1 MRRYVPACVLALALT
16 GSASAED
23 WIFVQDDWKLK
34 VSDLGNIVGLAN
46 SAGRQLT
53 QSAAGDNFIRV
64 ALVPAGQPI
73 AEPAKESIVVCDRPT
88 RIEQRSTGMAFE
100 YNLAPRIPLV
110 VKYELRFAKFGG
122 FPVVRRA
129 VTLQPTA
136 PPLKQDLILMVGNN
150 IALPGAEHSI
160 FAPRYNGQGDVVENA
175 PGRQWVWRLS
185 GQTLARQGSQEVL
198 AIPLVSEWA
207 GGTGP
212 RLTHMADPFFS
223 TGFLLADSATSR
235 EGEFNC
241 VYLASRV
248 PMTEPEQRVFWTVIQ
263 NNGPEQA
270 MRSWYAIPLSDVKE
284 GPDWLHDVAWQHYDY
299 LSHGGRGWFE
309 DIDAAEKII
318 PKAERSKIV
327 FTLHGWYDMLGRYT
341 FDEKTGKLADEWI
354 AFPKAVGMKDKG
366 FPTLEAVKLTKGE
379 MHRRIRYAK
388 EKGFR
393 VCVYFADGLTACD
406 GAGFNKAEEML
417 APGGWVGPDTV
428 GEPYLQNP
436 AHPKVAE
443 RYLNYLKAFLAEYGR
458 EIDAL
463 VWDETF
469 QVRSGMLAP
478 GENRDYPD
486 RAMMKLVRDL
496 TQLVSTTQP
505 KVAFLAS
512 DCQGASFDGKSYW
525 LDVPP
530 YAMMAHGCYQDSHCE
545 PGTWPYGIFANLRN
559 VLWSCNWQAVT
570 RFDYTAFGVEHYAVP
585 VATSNGWLDDKGIA
599 GLGEGDLAAVLK
611 LYERRKTQRQE
622 LRWLTGPAPTFRAA
636 NGEK

>member
-1 MRRYVPACVLALALT
+1 MRRCVLIGLLGLALT

-34 VSDLGNIVGLAN
+34 VSELGNIVGLAN
-46 SAGRQLT
+46 SEGQQLT
-53 QSAAGDNFIRV
+53 QSAAGDNFIRL
-64 ALVPAGQPI
+64 ALVPVGQAI
-73 AEPAKESIVVCDRPT
+73 TEPAKDAIVVCDRPT
-88 RIEQRSTGMAFE
+88 KTEPRSTGGAFE
-100 YNLAPRIPLV
+100 YDLSPRIPLV
-110 VKYELRFAKFGG
+110 VKHEVKFTKVAG

-136 PPLKQDLILMVGNN
+136 PPLKQDVILMVGNN
-150 IALPGAEHSI
+150 IALPGAKHSV
-160 FAPRYNGQGDVVENA
+160 FTPRYNGQGDFVENE

-185 GQTLARQGSQEVL
+185 GRALARQGSQEVL
-198 AIPLVSEWA
+198 AIPLVSESA
-207 GGTGP
+207 GDKTP

-241 VYLASRV
+241 VYLGSRV

-263 NNGPEQA
+263 DGGPEKALQ
-270 MRSWYAIPLSDVKE
+270 SWYAIPLSDVKE

-299 LSHGGRGWFE
+299 LSHGGKGWFE
-309 DIDAAEKII
+309 DIDAAERII
-318 PKAERSKIV
+318 PKADRSKIV

-341 FDEKTGKLADEWI
+341 FDETTGKLDDEWT
-354 AFPKAVGMKDKG
+354 AFPKAAEMKEKG
-366 FPTLEAVKLTKGE
+366 FPTLEPVKMTKAD

-406 GAGFNKAEEML
+406 GAGFNKAAEIL
-417 APGGWVGPDTV
+417 IPGGWVGPDTV
-428 GEPYLQNP
+428 GEPYIQNP
-436 AHPKVAE
+436 VHPKVYQ
-443 RYLNYLKAFLAEYGR
+443 RYLSYLKAFLAEYGR

-469 QVRSGMLAP
+469 QIRAGTLAA
-478 GENRDYPD
+478 GENREYPD

-505 KVAFLAS
+505 KVAFLVS
-512 DCQGASFDGKSYW
+512 DCQGMSLDGKNRW
-525 LDVPP
+525 LDVPG

-545 PGTWPYGIFANLRN
+545 PVTWPYGIFANFRN

-570 RFDYTAFGVEHYAVP
+570 RLDYTVFGVEHYGVP
-585 VATSNGWLDDKGIA
+585 IATSNGWRDDKGIA
-599 GLGEGDLAAVLK
+599 GLSESELAAVLK
-611 LYERRKTQRQE
+611 LYECRKAQRQE
-622 LRWLTGPAPTFRAA
+622 LRWLTGPAPVFKSPS
-636 NGEK
+636 EK